1 MPTYDYRC
9 PDCGERFE
17 AMRRIAQRADAP
29 PCPRCASQRTELAV
43 SAPFVAGG
51 SATGSSGG
59 GSCCGGSSGF
69 G

>member
-17 AMRRIAQRADAP
+17 AMRRIAQRAEAP
-29 PCPRCASQRTELAV
+29 RCPRCSGEHAELAV

-51 SATGSSGG
+51 TSNGSGG
-59 GSCCGGSSGF
+59 GSCGGGSSGF